1 MRGHLLNE
9 YSINVKIYQY
19 LQKLGRIWMKF
30 TWIFVQKSVNVVTS
44 ISEDVFD
51 QVCWAQCGKFFI
63 FSITYILREINFGD
77 SRSEKYAIFITFRH
91 PEFWLLM
98 IFYTFWRLEF
108 TKLTKFSAPKNAK
121 NGSFKT
127 SRFSKIDF
135 TLNLNDSKILKI
147 PYCVEL
153 SLHVWILNF
162 RWKQFVFLKMAIFG

>member
-1 MRGHLLNE
+1 
-9 YSINVKIYQY
+9 
-19 LQKLGRIWMKF
+19 MKF

-51 QVCWAQCGKFFI
+51 QVCWVSTVWKI
-63 FSITYILREINFGD
+63 LYFSITYILREINFGD
-77 SRSEKYAIFITFRH
+77 SRSEKCAIFITFRH
-91 PEFWLLM
+91 SEFWLLM

-121 NGSFKT
+121 NSSFKT